1 MFNENLYSGYVHND
15 LPNKTV
21 DIFNEIRYPDEI
33 SIIVL
38 FNACAQLRTK
48 ASLDLV
54 KKVSLEI
61 PKSFHSNPGL
71 LTSLLDALMKCGDV
85 QYAELLFMKS
95 TNKILP
101 MYGAMMKGNNH
112 FYIFK
117 YVLSK
122 SLLRICA

>member
-1 MFNENLYSGYVHND
+1 VHND
-15 LPNKTV
+15 LPKKAI
-21 DIFNEIRYPDEI
+21 DIFNAIKDPNEL
-33 SIIVL
+33 IITVL

-54 KKVSLEI
+54 RKVLLEI
-61 PKSFHSNPGL
+61 PKSFHSNPRL

-95 TNKILP
+95 SNKDSP

-112 FYIFK
+112 FYMFE
-117 YVLSK
+117 YVL
-122 SLLRICA
+122 

>member
-1 MFNENLYSGYVHND
+1 VFYQNLHSGYVHNG
-15 LPNKTV
+15 LPNKAV
-21 DIFNEIRYPDEI
+21 DIFNDIKDPNEVI
-33 SIIVL
+33 IIVL
-38 FNACAQLRTK
+38 FNACAKLRTK

-95 TNKILP
+95 TNKVQS

-112 FYIFK
+112 FYTSK
-117 YVLSK
+117 YV
-122 SLLRICA
+122 

>member
-1 MFNENLYSGYVHND
+1 MFYQNYYLGYVNND
-15 LPNKTV
+15 LPNKAL
-21 DIFNEIRYPDEI
+21 DIFNDIKDPNEVI
-33 SIIVL
+33 IIVL

-54 KKVSLEI
+54 KNVLLEI
-61 PKSFHSNPGL
+61 PKSFHLNPRL

-95 TNKILP
+95 TNKDLA
-101 MYGAMMKGNNH
+101 MYAAMMKGKNH

-117 YVLSK
+117 YV
-122 SLLRICA
+122 